1 MYILRLWFDR
11 LTTKA
16 QVFLEYNF
24 VGLWKLAPV
33 AQLDRALVF
42 GTKGC
47 WFESSQARS
56 NHFYLYF
63 KKTFGYSFA
72 MPVEASLHNTPLAD
86 VHAALGAKMVGF
98 GGWNMP
104 LQYESILAEWEYNR
118 KTVSLFDCSHMGEFM
133 IKGDV
138 KTCGLD
144 RIVIQTIADMPLYT
158 CRYGAMLNDLGG
170 VIDDLIVYRKG
181 PQDWMIVVNAANIE
195 KDARHFRAN
204 LNAGTYFEDAS
215 FKTAK
220 LDVQGPQSRDV
231 LKVLAPGIEKLAY
244 YTFNQFQITGIPCL
258 ISRTGYTGELGY
270 EIYCP
275 WEKCK
280 EIWKKILDN
289 GTVKPTGLG
298 VRDVL
303 RVEMCYSLYG
313 HELAEDISPLEA
325 GLDKFI
331 DGNKDFVGAKALW
344 AGRAGRAIGYFVSA
358 SRKSPR
364 AGNKIFDA
372 AGQEI
377 GVVTSGTFSPAL
389 QVGIGIGL
397 MNRLAKETG
406 VEVFFGDEKSKAKG
420 LVAKRPFYKNGSLK
434 W

>member
-1 MYILRLWFDR
+1 
-11 LTTKA
+11 
-16 QVFLEYNF
+16 
-24 VGLWKLAPV
+24 
-33 AQLDRALVF
+33 
-42 GTKGC
+42 
-47 WFESSQARS
+47 
-56 NHFYLYF
+56 
-63 KKTFGYSFA
+63 
-72 MPVEASLHNTPLAD
+72 MPVETPLHNTPLAD

-104 LQYESILAEWEYNR
+104 LQYESILAEWEHNR
-118 KTVSLFDCSHMGEFM
+118 KTASLFDCSHMGEFM
-133 IKGDV
+133 IKGDA
-138 KTCGLD
+138 KACGLD
-144 RIVIQTIADMPLYT
+144 RIVIQTIADMPVNT
-158 CRYGAMLNDLGG
+158 CRYGAMLNDAGG

-204 LNAGTYFEDAS
+204 LNAATYFEDAS

-231 LKVLAPGIEKLAY
+231 LKVLASGIEKLAY
-244 YTFNQFQITGIPCL
+244 YTFDQFQITGIPCL

-280 EIWKKILDN
+280 EIWKTILDN
-289 GTVKPTGLG
+289 ATVKPTGLG

-313 HELAEDISPLEA
+313 HELDEAISPLEA

-331 DGNKDFVGAKALW
+331 DGKKDFIGRQALS
-344 AGRAGRAIGYFVSA
+344 ARPLARTIGYFVSA

-372 AGQEI
+372 AGNEI

-389 QVGIGIGL
+389 QVGIGIGF
-397 MNRLAKETG
+397 MSHDIKEAGTQI
-406 VEVFFGDEKSKAKG
+406 FFGDEKSKAKG
-420 LVAKRPFYKNGSLK
+420 LVVQRPFYKNGSLK
-434 W
+434 S

>member
-1 MYILRLWFDR
+1 
-11 LTTKA
+11 
-16 QVFLEYNF
+16 
-24 VGLWKLAPV
+24 
-33 AQLDRALVF
+33 
-42 GTKGC
+42 
-47 WFESSQARS
+47 
-56 NHFYLYF
+56 
-63 KKTFGYSFA
+63 
-72 MPVEASLHNTPLAD
+72 MPVETSLHNTPLAD

-104 LQYESILAEWEYNR
+104 LQYESILAEWEHNR

-133 IKGDV
+133 IKGDAV
-138 KTCGLD
+138 ACGLD
-144 RIVIQTIADMPLYT
+144 AIVIQTITDMPVNT
-158 CRYGAMLNDLGG
+158 CRYGAMLNDSGG

-204 LNAGTYFEDAS
+204 LNAAAYFEDAS

-231 LKVLAPGIEKLAY
+231 LKALGLAAIEKLTY
-244 YTFNQFQITGIPCL
+244 YTFGQFQITGIPCL

-280 EIWKKILDN
+280 EIWKTILN
-289 GTVKPTGLG
+289 NATVKPTGLG

-313 HELAEDISPLEA
+313 HELGETISPLEA

-331 DGNKDFVGAKALW
+331 DGTKRFY
-344 AGRAGRAIGYFVSA
+344 RA
-358 SRKSPR
+358 
-364 AGNKIFDA
+364 
-372 AGQEI
+372 
-377 GVVTSGTFSPAL
+377 
-389 QVGIGIGL
+389 
-397 MNRLAKETG
+397 
-406 VEVFFGDEKSKAKG
+406 
-420 LVAKRPFYKNGSLK
+420 
-434 W
+434 

>member
-1 MYILRLWFDR
+1 
-11 LTTKA
+11 
-16 QVFLEYNF
+16 
-24 VGLWKLAPV
+24 
-33 AQLDRALVF
+33 
-42 GTKGC
+42 
-47 WFESSQARS
+47 
-56 NHFYLYF
+56 
-63 KKTFGYSFA
+63 
-72 MPVEASLHNTPLAD
+72 MPVETPLHNTPLAD

-104 LQYESILAEWEYNR
+104 LQYESILAEWEHNR
-118 KTVSLFDCSHMGEFM
+118 KTASLFDCSHMGEFM
-133 IKGDV
+133 IKGDA
-138 KTCGLD
+138 KACGLD
-144 RIVIQTIADMPLYT
+144 AIVIQTVADMPVNT
-158 CRYGAMLNDLGG
+158 CRYGAMLNDSGG

-204 LNAGTYFEDAS
+204 LNATAYFEDAS

-231 LKVLAPGIEKLAY
+231 LKVLAPGIEKLTY
-244 YTFNQFQITGIPCL
+244 YTFDQFQITGIPCL

-275 WEKCK
+275 WEKAK
-280 EIWKKILDN
+280 EIWKTILDDDR
-289 GTVKPTGLG
+289 VKPTGLG

-313 HELAEDISPLEA
+313 HELDETISPLEA

-331 DGNKDFVGAKALW
+331 DGKKDFIGRQALP
-344 AGRAGRAIGYFVSA
+344 APPSGRAIGYLAST

-364 AGNKIFDA
+364 AGTKIFDA
-372 AGQEI
+372 AGNES

-389 QVGIGIGL
+389 QVGIGIGF
-397 MNRLAKETG
+397 MGPAVKNAGTQI
-406 VEVFFGDEKSKAKG
+406 FFGDGKSKAAAI
-420 LVAKRPFYKNGSLK
+420 VAKRPFYKNGSLK
-434 W
+434 A

>member
-1 MYILRLWFDR
+1 ME
-11 LTTKA
+11 T
-16 QVFLEYNF
+16 
-24 VGLWKLAPV
+24 
-33 AQLDRALVF
+33 
-42 GTKGC
+42 
-47 WFESSQARS
+47 
-56 NHFYLYF
+56 
-63 KKTFGYSFA
+63 
-72 MPVEASLHNTPLAD
+72 SLHNTPLAD
-86 VHAALGAKMVGF
+86 AHAALGAKMVGF

-133 IKGDV
+133 IKGDA
-138 KTCGLD
+138 KACGLD
-144 RIVIQTIADMPLYT
+144 AIVIQTIADMPVNT
-158 CRYGAMLNDLGG
+158 CRYGAMLNDSGC

-204 LNAGTYFEDAS
+204 LNAATYFEDAS

-231 LKVLAPGIEKLAY
+231 LKVLAPGIEKLTY
-244 YTFNQFQITGIPCL
+244 YTFDQFQITGIPCL

-275 WEKCK
+275 WEKAK
-280 EIWKKILDN
+280 EIWKTILTHA
-289 GTVKPTGLG
+289 TVKPTGLG

-313 HELAEDISPLEA
+313 HELDETISPLEA

-331 DGNKDFVGAKALW
+331 DGTKNFI
-344 AGRAGRAIGYFVSA
+344 GRQAVSARPLKRAIGYFVSA

-372 AGQEI
+372 AGNEI

-389 QVGIGIGL
+389 QVGIGIGF
-397 MNRLAKETG
+397 MSPKPKDAGTQI
-406 VEVFFGDEKSKAKG
+406 FFGDEKSKAAAV
-420 LVAKRPFYKNGSLK
+420 VAKRPFYKNGSLK
-434 W
+434 S

>member
-1 MYILRLWFDR
+1 M
-11 LTTKA
+11 T
-16 QVFLEYNF
+16 
-24 VGLWKLAPV
+24 
-33 AQLDRALVF
+33 
-42 GTKGC
+42 
-47 WFESSQARS
+47 
-56 NHFYLYF
+56 
-63 KKTFGYSFA
+63 
-72 MPVEASLHNTPLAD
+72 VETSLHNTPLAD

-104 LQYESILAEWEYNR
+104 LQYESILAEWEHNR

-133 IKGDV
+133 IKGDAV
-138 KTCGLD
+138 ACGLD
-144 RIVIQTIADMPLYT
+144 AIVIQTIADMPVNT
-158 CRYGAMLNDLGG
+158 CRYGAMLNDAGG

-195 KDARHFRAN
+195 KDAHHFRTN
-204 LNAGTYFEDAS
+204 LKATTYFEDAS

-231 LKVLAPGIEKLAY
+231 LKVLAPGIEKLTY
-244 YTFNQFQITGIPCL
+244 YTFDQFQILGIPCL

-280 EIWKKILDN
+280 EIWKTILN
-289 GTVKPTGLG
+289 NATVKPTGLG

-313 HELAEDISPLEA
+313 HELGENISPLEA

-331 DGNKDFVGAKALW
+331 DGKKDFI
-344 AGRAGRAIGYFVSA
+344 GRQAASARSSKRAIGYFVSA

-372 AGQEI
+372 AGNDI

-389 QVGIGIGL
+389 QVGIGIGF
-397 MNRLAKETG
+397 MSPTGKDAG
-406 VEVFFGDEKSKAKG
+406 VEVFFGDEKSKAAAR
-420 LVAKRPFYKNGSLK
+420 VAKRPFYKNGSLK
-434 W
+434 T